1 MADDPAAEEQR
12 RLAHD
17 LRSPLAVIEM
27 LAGVLERDEGVSP
40 EQRADYAGRIRR
52 AAGEIRALL
61 DGG

>member
-27 LAGVLERDEGVSP
+27 LSGVLERDDGLAP
-40 EQRADYAGRIRR
+40 EQRADYARRIRK
-52 AAGEIRALL
+52 AAGEIRDLL
-61 DGG
+61 DRG